1 MPTAA
6 TFDSKEPTATPQ
18 RAGGEF
24 ALSADPQLVAD
35 MKLEIRTLVQ
45 EISQLAS
52 QEIGP
57 DEFYAG
63 FLTRVVGAMAAIGGA
78 VWTTGDTG
86 KLKLQHQVNYRETG
100 AEETPQARTQHGLL
114 IKNVLGG
121 TQAILV
127 PPAAGTGSQQ
137 SAGNPTQSLLVLA
150 PLIVEKQAVAVVEIF
165 QRAGGGPSTQR
176 GYLRFLV
183 QMCDVA
189 CDYLKTRKLRQ
200 LGEDQELWRQLEA
213 LVTALHRSLDLT
225 ATAYAVVNEGRRL
238 IGCDRVSLALNYGGS
253 CRIEAVSGLDTIDRR
268 ASEVQRLAALA
279 TAVLRTGEPLWT
291 DVTEEELPPQIQ
303 QPLQA
308 YIDQSHARLVAVLP
322 LVAGGLDAE
331 SLVDRES
338 AGAHEERHGVRSLQ
352 RPIGALIVEQLRDAR
367 RSETMRQR
375 SQVVAQHGAAA
386 LTNAIE
392 HSSLFL
398 LPVWKALGQ
407 VTWIFRGRALPKTLL
422 VLALLAGGLFALAT
436 VQTDFEVA
444 ARGKLQPASRR
455 EIFAPLDG
463 VVTAVPVQHGQLV
476 EAGAVLAELT
486 STDLDLQLAALIGR
500 QTTNQERL
508 AAVQRAMLDAGSG
521 PARLSPLE
529 QDRLAGE
536 LLELRQEAQNV
547 ERELALL
554 REKQRQLTIAA
565 PQRGQVVTWKVRD
578 LLLQR
583 PVSRGQAL
591 LTLADPEGPWELELY
606 LPERRLMH
614 AANVADVTFAL
625 SSHPGQ
631 TFHGRV
637 IEIEKTAE
645 VRGDE
650 GNTVLVRVAVE
661 QQELPPLHD
670 QTTVTAKLNCG
681 RTSVGYAWFC
691 DLIETVRTK
700 ILFWLPS

>member
-1 MPTAA
+1 MATAA
-6 TFDSKEPTATPQ
+6 SLDSPKEP
-18 RAGGEF
+18 
-24 ALSADPQLVAD
+24 LSIGNAASGPDPQLVAD

-45 EISQLAS
+45 EISQLAA

-63 FLTRVVGAMAAIGGA
+63 FLTRVVGAMAAVGGA
-78 VWTTGDTG
+78 VWVTGESG
-86 KLKLQHQVNYRETG
+86 RLKLQYQVNYRETG
-100 AEETPQARTQHGLL
+100 AEATPQARTRHGLL
-114 IKNVLGG
+114 IKSVFGG
-121 TQAILV
+121 TQAVLV
-127 PPAAGTGSQQ
+127 PPAAGQGTEQN
-137 SAGNPTQSLLVLA
+137 AGNPTQSLLVVA
-150 PLIVEKQAVAVVEIF
+150 PLLVEKEALAVVEIF

-200 LGEDQELWRQLEA
+200 LGENQQLWQQLET
-213 LVTALHRSLDLT
+213 LVGALHRSLDLT
-225 ATAYAVVNEGRRL
+225 STAYAVVNEGRRM
-238 IGCDRVSLALNYGGS
+238 IGCDRVALALRYGGQ
-253 CRIEAVSGLDTIDRR
+253 CRVEAVSGLDTIDRR
-268 ASEVQRLAALA
+268 ASEVQRLAQLA
-279 TAVLRTGEPLWT
+279 SAVLRTGEPLWS
-291 DVTEEELPPQIQ
+291 DAGQEELPPQIQ

-322 LVAGGLDAE
+322 LVPPAE
-331 SLVDRES
+331 DSNEEAATRRADRP
-338 AGAHEERHGVRSLQ
+338 A
-352 RPIGALIVEQLRDAR
+352 IGALIVEQLRDAR
-367 RSETMRQR
+367 QSETLRQR
-375 SQVVAQHGAAA
+375 SQVVAQHSAAA
-386 LTNAIE
+386 VANAIE

-407 VTWIFRGRALPKTLL
+407 ATWIFRGSALPKTLS
-422 VLALLAGGLFALAT
+422 VLALLAGGVFALAT
-436 VQTDFEVA
+436 VQTEFQVA
-444 ARGKLQPASRR
+444 ARGKLQPAQRR

-463 VVTAVPVQHGQLV
+463 IVTRVPVEHGQV
-476 EAGAVLAELT
+476 VATGAVLAELT

-508 AAVQRAMLDAGSG
+508 AAVQRAMLDTSSG
-521 PARLSPLE
+521 TQRLTPIE

-536 LLELRQEAQNV
+536 LLQLRQESQNI

-554 REKQRQLTIAA
+554 REKQRQLTIVA
-565 PQRGQVVTWKVRD
+565 PQSGQVVTWKVRD

-583 PVSRGQAL
+583 PVSRGQGV
-591 LTLADPEGPWELELY
+591 LTLANADGPWELELY

-614 AANVADVTFAL
+614 VQKVAGDGTRSVPTTLDVTFAL

-637 IEIEKTAE
+637 VEIEQVAE
-645 VRGDE
+645 VREGE

-661 QQELPPLHD
+661 KQELPPLHD
-670 QTTVTAKLNCG
+670 QTTVTAKLHCG
-681 RTSVGYAWFC
+681 RTSIGYAWFC

-700 ILFWLPS
+700 VLFWLPS